1 MGRSGKAGHKSGTHR
16 DERAARNARSKA
28 SINLATE
35 LAAVFS
41 AGVYVKED
49 LQSAICS
56 YVAEMKKAGETG
68 DTVVKTAE
76 SLVAEV
82 GASFPASDR
91 MRMIL
96 ADVLA
101 WCMAEFYRES
111 A

>member
-1 MGRSGKAGHKSGTHR
+1 MSGSGKAGHKGGTHR
-16 DERAARNARSKA
+16 EERAARNARSKA

-76 SLVAEV
+76 SLVTEV